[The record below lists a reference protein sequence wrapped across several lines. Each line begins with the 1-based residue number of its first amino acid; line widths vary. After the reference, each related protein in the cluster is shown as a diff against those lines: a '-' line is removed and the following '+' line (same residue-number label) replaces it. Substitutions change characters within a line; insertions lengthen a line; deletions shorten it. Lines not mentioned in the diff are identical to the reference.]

1 MINKKM
7 ISACVLVA
15 FIFATFTLSC
25 KKKLENK
32 FLVRV
37 SVEELFLS
45 LSNNSKDEKFL
56 EALSVANDMQRARS
70 ESYVTLFG
78 KAFNKV
84 DSKARL
90 AKIFSTIDLRNKI
103 NFSSTN
109 EEVLEVLQEQMD
121 QVINKTIN
129 ILKTRIDHYGIRH
142 QNIQRVDNS
151 ENILIELPEVENI
164 ESIKKLIE
172 TTAKLEFWETYEN
185 PEVYQYLNEANK
197 KIREAREKIVEDT
210 AQQMAKEY
218 PLFNI
223 LKPMANSNGQ
233 LINTPVVGVAHF
245 NDTAKVNQYLQMKK
259 IRSIVPR
266 DLEFHWGVKPYDD
279 NEEFY
284 PLYAIKKT
292 GREGKAPLTGEVV
305 KDVNAQFGRN
315 QARAEVLMSMNAEG
329 AKIWARLTKNNVQK
343 FIAIVLDGYV
353 YSAPRVN
360 QEITGGQSSIS
371 GDFTVK
377 EAKELANVLKSGKLP
392 APVRIIEENL

>member
-1 MINKKM
+1 M

>member
-1 MINKKM
+1 M

-315 QARAEVLMSMNAEG
+315 QARAEVLMSMNADG